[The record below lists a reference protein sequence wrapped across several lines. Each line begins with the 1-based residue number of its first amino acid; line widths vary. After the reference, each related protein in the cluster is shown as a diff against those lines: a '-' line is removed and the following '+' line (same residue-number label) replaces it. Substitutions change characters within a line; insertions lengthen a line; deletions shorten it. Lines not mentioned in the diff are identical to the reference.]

1 MTITS
6 ESVFKR
12 LFYEICEKHE
22 CFGLK
27 DIEANMKKIS
37 SLIKNLFPE
46 SKVNDIKV
54 SDDWQL
60 ALKIP
65 GSDNNFCPIDSF
77 TNLSKDKNK
86 IILDDFKNDWDGY
99 KLVLKI
105 DKELKDHNN
114 TTKYNLQVDENN
126 KYILKQATTTSTGFK
141 VEKVEKVDNM
151 YSFNVKE
158 YFKAN
163 IKEIP
168 SN

>member
-46 SKVNDIKV
+46 SNVNDISV
-54 SDDWQL
+54 SGDWQL

-65 GSDNNFCPIDSF
+65 GSENNFCPIDSF

-86 IILDDFKNDWDGY
+86 IILDDFDNDWDGY

-105 DKELKDHNN
+105 DKELKGHNN
-114 TTKYNLQVDENN
+114 TDTYNLQVDNNN
-126 KYILKQATTTSTGFK
+126 KYILKQDTNGFN
-141 VEKVEKVDNM
+141 VEKVDKM
-151 YSFNVKE
+151 YSFNVKD
-158 YFKAN
+158 YFKTN
-163 IKEIP
+163 IKEI
-168 SN
+168 SQ